1 VVRIDA
7 DVGRNRLNI
16 TLSGS
21 PSGDRTEDVLRELDA
36 ALMRLRAPIDVLSDV
51 RALDALQPHLLEA
64 FKLAGEK
71 LRAFGVRRSVRIVGK
86 SANAAVAMERFTR
99 HLQHHAAHLAFSEA
113 EAEAAFTK

>member
-7 DVGRNRLNI
+7 DVGRNRLII

-21 PSGDRTEDVLRELDA
+21 PTGDRTEDVMRELDA
-36 ALMRLRAPIDVLSDV
+36 ALTRLRAPIDVLSDV
-51 RALDALQPHLLEA
+51 RALEA

-86 SANAAVAMERFTR
+86 SANAAVAMERFAR

-113 EAEAAFTK
+113 EADAAFTK